1 MKENKKGY
9 SLIEL
14 LVSITIILVL
24 AGIGVTSFSNLS
36 KTKKIITVKNELS
49 SLIKL
54 SRNLA
59 ITRQLPDGSLG
70 LDYIQVALSG
80 RNLTVKGLSGGV
92 SDVFFNKSID
102 GDMNGVGVTVT
113 SNLATFGFE
122 RGTGRLV
129 NGAGAFINGQL
140 IITLKYGGVTDTI
153 TINDLGIINEE

>member
-1 MKENKKGY
+1 VKENRKGY

-24 AGIGVTSFSNLS
+24 TGIGVTSFSNLS
-36 KTKKIITVKNELS
+36 KTKKVITVKNELS

-59 ITRQLPDGSLG
+59 ITRQLPNGSLG

-80 RNLTVKGLSGGV
+80 RNLVVKGIRTDGV
-92 SDVFFNKSID
+92 SETHFTKSID
-102 GDMNGVGVTVT
+102 NDMNGVGVTVT

-129 NGAGAFINGQL
+129 NGSGAFINGPL
-140 IITLKYGGVTDTI
+140 TVTLRYGSTDTI
-153 TINDLGIINEE
+153 VINDLGIINEE